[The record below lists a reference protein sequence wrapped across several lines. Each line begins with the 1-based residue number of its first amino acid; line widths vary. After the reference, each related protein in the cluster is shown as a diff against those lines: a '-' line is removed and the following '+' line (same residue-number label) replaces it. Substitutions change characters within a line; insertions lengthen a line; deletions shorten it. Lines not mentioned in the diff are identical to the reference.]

1 MYKERRFFVSIQLL
15 LSLLLF
21 LFFLQDYFSSTL
33 QNDSNLDFL
42 KGYLFF
48 DVNTEK
54 MLVGDFWFLVHQKS
68 LQLMQPAI
76 ERHIAVWLWDP
87 VFLFILQLPL
97 VSLFLLLIILN
108 MSIVFLSKNFR
119 R

>member
-1 MYKERRFFVSIQLL
+1 MYKEKRLFVSIQLL

-21 LFFLQDYFSSTL
+21 LFFFQDYFSSTL
-33 QNDSNLDFL
+33 PNNSNLQFL
-42 KGYLFF
+42 KGYLYF

-68 LQLMQPAI
+68 LQLMQPVI

-97 VSLFLLLIILN
+97 VNLFLFLIILN
-108 MSIVFLSKNFR
+108 MFVVLLNRNLR

>member
-1 MYKERRFFVSIQLL
+1 M
-15 LSLLLF
+15 
-21 LFFLQDYFSSTL
+21 

-76 ERHIAVWLWDP
+76 ERPHSSVVVGSSIFIYFAITLGKPIFIANNFKHVHCL
-87 VFLFILQLPL
+87 
-97 VSLFLLLIILN
+97 
-108 MSIVFLSKNFR
+108 LSKNFR

>member
-1 MYKERRFFVSIQLL
+1 MYKNRRFFVIIQLV
-15 LSLLLF
+15 LSLILLI
-21 LFFLQDYFSSTL
+21 FFLKDYISSTL
-33 QNDSNLDFL
+33 PAGSNFQFL
-42 KGYLFF
+42 RGYLFF

-54 MLVGDFWFLVHQKS
+54 MLIGDFWFLVHQKS

-87 VFLFILQLPL
+87 VFLFILQSPL
-97 VSLFLLLIILN
+97 VNLFLILIIFN
-108 MSIVFLSKNFR
+108 YFIYFLVNNFR